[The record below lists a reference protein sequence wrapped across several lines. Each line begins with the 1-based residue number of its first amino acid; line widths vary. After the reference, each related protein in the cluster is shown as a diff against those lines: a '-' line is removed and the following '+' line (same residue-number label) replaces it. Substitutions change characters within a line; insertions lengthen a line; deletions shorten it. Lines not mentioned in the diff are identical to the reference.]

1 MKISFVIPCYR
12 SERTIG
18 GVVEEIRSVM
28 EGRPKVEYEV
38 VLVSD
43 HSPDGVYGVIERL
56 ATEDPGHV
64 RGAELARNFGQH
76 AALMAGYAMAK
87 GDLVFSMDDD
97 GQAPVD
103 AVFELV
109 ARLAAGPFDV
119 VYGDYPVKKHNPFRN
134 FGSWLNGRMFRW
146 LVGAFPN
153 GVKGSSFYVARR
165 FVIDEM
171 LRYSGPYPYLGGLVY
186 RTTCRI
192 GSVEVN
198 HRERTI
204 GTSGYTFGKLL
215 GLWLNGFTA
224 FSVKPLRLASWCG
237 LACAAVGFG
246 AGLAVVAKKLFVTPD
261 MPLGYSSLICTLL
274 FVGGMLMLMLGLV
287 GEYIG
292 RIYIS
297 INRAPQ
303 YVVAR
308 TCGGREMGREKEE
321 GT

>member
-18 GVVEEIRSVM
+18 DVVAEIRGVM
-28 EGRPKVEYEV
+28 GKRPGAEYEI

-43 HSPDGVYGVIERL
+43 HSPDGVYGVIGRL
-56 ATEDPGHV
+56 AEEDPAHV

-76 AALMAGYAMAK
+76 AALMAGYAMTD
-87 GDLVFSMDDD
+87 GDFVFSMDDD
-97 GQAPVD
+97 GQAPLES
-103 AVFELV
+103 VFELV
-109 ARLAAGPFDV
+109 DKLETGPFDV
-119 VYGDYPVKKHNPFRN
+119 VYGDYPVKKHNVFRN
-134 FGSWLNGRMFRW
+134 LGSRLNGWMFRW

-171 LRYSGPYPYLGGLVY
+171 LRYQGPYPYLGGLVY

-192 GSVEVN
+192 GSVEVA
-198 HRERTI
+198 HRERTV

-237 LACAAVGFG
+237 LGCAALGFG
-246 AGLAVVAKKLFVTPD
+246 AGVWMAARKVFVAPD
-261 MPLGYSSLICTLL
+261 MPMGYSSLICTLL
-274 FVGGMLMLMLGLV
+274 FVGGMLMLMLGLI

-297 INRAPQ
+297 LNAAPQ

-308 TCGGREMGREKEE
+308 SCGGKP
-321 GT
+321 THCSDH